1 MKRALLFPLLIALLL
16 VILLSLG
23 NEIKSGIQS
32 TIASERTKTEEI
44 KGRTTQ
50 AKPIKPPPYK
60 EAVIFSGQVV
70 STWDKAIESANVEIN
85 GKIVKTNS
93 NGHFKIAVKP
103 SNRFVMNI
111 RKKGFGLVSKIY
123 TTGIQDGLWV
133 MTKATTQFFDPT
145 KDILIKDIRPPDICK
160 GTLSSRVDWSRYPN
174 RRIPRYIDSEGLIS
188 WEVPEEAKKAIE
200 FAENCNTCNP
210 GISITIPANSLV
222 DSNGNLPIGNVTVSL
237 STVDIYDPSSMP
249 GDYTVDLGNRTGYM
263 LTYGAGTVNVSSNGK
278 KYILKKGTKSTL
290 TVPINSAQLKQTT
303 KLAKS
308 IPFLLYDEKKGVW
321 RVFGEA
327 RLDVEKNAY
336 VAEIDHF
343 SAFNMDLVKTDQA
356 CVRIDSTAINQ
367 NYDLE
372 ISIPYAG
379 DVIVRTVSVDNTTEK
394 IHAIYNLP
402 SYTNIVLRAFTQEE
416 GDPITDTITVNTG
429 EPQDPADPNCPIDP
443 YDACNSQVVLTE
455 LTEATLAPV
464 LSGPATSTG
473 TFVLSWDYEFVGMAS
488 TANGYVLEE
497 LTTLPN
503 SEFSS
508 IYPGAYTDDQRE
520 HVDYEITRS
529 IGDYWYRVKFMNATG
544 WTPYSNVVHVVV
556 TAEAARQLKI
566 TNQVGSQ
573 RLEEVVQVKIIPIGY
588 TYSTDDLLT
597 SDSLECLEL
606 PGESIDRGD
615 SRTFDVT
622 IGDDYLVFIGL
633 GIWETDL
640 VAELCPFSSPWFK
653 RRFFLDPNFNLYY
666 VWNEVVV
673 GDHFSDVWE
682 WTITGSYT
690 GGNLYLNPT
699 DNPSLPFQITDWDP
713 LY

>member
-1 MKRALLFPLLIALLL
+1 MKKALLFPLLIALLL
-16 VILLSLG
+16 VILLPLG
-23 NEIKSGIQS
+23 NEIKSDIQS

-50 AKPIKPPPYK
+50 TKPIKPPPYK

-93 NGHFKIAVKP
+93 NGHFKIAAKP

-133 MTKATTQFFDPT
+133 MTKATTQFLDPT

-188 WEVPEEAKKAIE
+188 WEVPEEVKKAIE

-263 LTYGAGTVNVSSNGK
+263 LTYGAGTVNASSNGK

-290 TVPINSAQLKQTT
+290 TIPINSAQLRQTT

-327 RLDVEKNAY
+327 KLDVEKNAY

-356 CVRIDSTAINQ
+356 CVHIDSSAINQ
-367 NYDLE
+367 DYELE

-379 DVIVRTVSVDNTTEK
+379 DVIVRTVSVDNTPEK
-394 IHAIYNLP
+394 IHTVYNLP
-402 SYTNIVLRAFTQEE
+402 SYTNIVLRAFNQEV
-416 GDPITDTITVNTG
+416 PITDTITVNTG
-429 EPQDPADPNCPIDP
+429 EPQDPADPNCPIYP
-443 YDACNSQVVLTE
+443 YTACNSQVVLTE
-455 LTEATLAPV
+455 ATL
-464 LSGPATSTG
+464 
-473 TFVLSWDYEFVGMAS
+473 
-488 TANGYVLEE
+488 
-497 LTTLPN
+497 
-503 SEFSS
+503 
-508 IYPGAYTDDQRE
+508 
-520 HVDYEITRS
+520 
-529 IGDYWYRVKFMNATG
+529 
-544 WTPYSNVVHVVV
+544 
-556 TAEAARQLKI
+556 EAARQLKI

-573 RLEEVVQVKIIPIGY
+573 RLEQVVQVKIIPIGY
-588 TYSTDDLLT
+588 TYTTDDLLT
-597 SDSLECLEL
+597 SDSLTCLEL
-606 PGESIDRGD
+606 FGESIDRGD

-640 VAELCPFSSPWFK
+640 VTGLCPSSSPWIK
-653 RRFFLDPNFNLYY
+653 TRFFTDLNFNFYY

-673 GDHFSDVWE
+673 SDHFSDVWE

-699 DNPSLPFQITDWDP
+699 DNPSLPFQITNWDP